1 MLDLPFSFAKFVPYE
16 DFERVVSEYDNELR
30 KQTDLANAWK
40 LIAGPRRLS
49 AYQPNSR

>member
-1 MLDLPFSFAKFVPYE
+1 MLDLPFSFARLVPYE

-40 LIAGPRRLS
+40 LIAMSLMGVD
-49 AYQPNSR
+49 QEDKV